1 MTRRIREF
9 IEIRDH
15 LSLHQLIEKLEQVRK
30 TLPPESK
37 PELRLS
43 GCDVFGRRLTIS
55 YLRELTQEEQALEAR
70 TREQP
75 HSLAMR
81 LSQHRPRIRRHEG
94 RANHGSS
101 RDMPIRSPD
110 PPR

>member
-1 MTRRIREF
+1 MARRIREF

-15 LSLHQLIEKLEQVRK
+15 LSLHQLIEKLEQVRE

-43 GCDVFGRRLTIS
+43 GDDVFGRRLTIS

-70 TREQP
+70 YAAATLRGLESKIDRLREQ
-75 HSLAMR
+75 LEVINNLQFGGQGMR
-81 LSQHRPRIRRHEG
+81 
-94 RANHGSS
+94 AVA
-101 RDMPIRSPD
+101 
-110 PPR
+110 